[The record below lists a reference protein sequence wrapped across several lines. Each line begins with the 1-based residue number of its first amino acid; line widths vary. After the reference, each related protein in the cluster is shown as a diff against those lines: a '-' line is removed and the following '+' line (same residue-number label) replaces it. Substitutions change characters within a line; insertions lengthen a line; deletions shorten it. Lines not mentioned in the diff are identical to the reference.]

1 MTRER
6 PVVAI
11 DGPSGVGKST
21 VARLVANAL
30 GFVYV
35 DTGALYRTV
44 ALMGERSGIDWENG
58 ADLAE
63 ALGEHRLSFDAKGD
77 LRLDGAVVGGAIR
90 TPEMSLGAS
99 AVSRHGE
106 VRAALLDVQ
115 RQLGEAGGIVLEGR
129 DIGTVVF
136 PDAEVKIFLTASDE
150 IRARRRFEELR
161 ERGDTSSFNE
171 VLEAQQQRDQAD
183 TTRALAPLRKAE
195 DAWEI
200 DTGAMTA
207 KGVAEQIVN
216 KIKANFPL
224 TSI

>member
-21 VARLVANAL
+21 VARLVAEAL
-30 GFVYV
+30 GFVYM

-44 ALMGERSGIDWENG
+44 ALIGERSGIDWGCG
-58 ADLAE
+58 ASLAE
-63 ALGEHRLSFDAKGD
+63 ALGGHRLSFDSGGD
-77 LRLDGAVVGGAIR
+77 LLLDGTAVGGAIR

-99 AVSRHGE
+99 AVSRHAE
-106 VRAALLDVQ
+106 VREALLGVQ
-115 RQLGEAGGIVLEGR
+115 RQLGEAGGVVLEGR

-161 ERGDTSSFNE
+161 ERGDSSSFKE
-171 VLEAQQQRDQAD
+171 VLEAQKRRDHAD
-183 TTRALAPLRKAE
+183 ATRSLAPLRRAE
-195 DAWEI
+195 DAFEL